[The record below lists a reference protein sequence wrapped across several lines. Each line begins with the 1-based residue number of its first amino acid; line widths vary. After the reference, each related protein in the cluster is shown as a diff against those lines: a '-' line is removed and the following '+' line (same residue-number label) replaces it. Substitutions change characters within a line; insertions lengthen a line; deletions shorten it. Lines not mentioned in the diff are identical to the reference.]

1 MATIHEDS
9 NNEVSGVGSGQY
21 DNQNEIPEMLQD
33 FEKMRRKTANNGKKK
48 KIATKLLNHSKSAR
62 IHK

>member
-1 MATIHEDS
+1 LTTIHEDS

-33 FEKMRRKTANNGKKK
+33 FEKMRRKTANNGKKE
-48 KIATKLLNHSKSAR
+48 KIAIKLLNLSKSSR